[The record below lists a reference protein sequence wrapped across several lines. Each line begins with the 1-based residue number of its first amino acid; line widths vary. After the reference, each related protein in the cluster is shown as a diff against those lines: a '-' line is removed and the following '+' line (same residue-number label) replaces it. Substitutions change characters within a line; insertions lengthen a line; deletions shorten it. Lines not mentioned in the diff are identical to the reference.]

1 MNPNAEFDIV
11 VYGASGYTG
20 RLVAEHFAQRYGL
33 GGELKWAMAGR
44 SAAKLAEARDD
55 IGAPAD
61 TPVLIADAVD
71 AASLRNMVRRAKA
84 VLTTVG
90 PYQLY
95 GGDLVGACVEAG
107 TDYLDLCG
115 EPNWMRRMIDAHE
128 ARAKA
133 SGARILFSCGFDSIP
148 SELGVWYCQETAQK
162 ILGRPV
168 PRVKG
173 RIRAF
178 KGGPSGGS
186 LASGRA
192 TMESVQK
199 DPFQMA
205 VMMSPFGLTPGF
217 EGAPQPPAV
226 EPETDPDVG
235 DVAPFM
241 MAVINTK
248 NVHRSNLLMGHPYG
262 RDFVYDEMIV
272 LGASGPAGLK
282 DLDSRLSAGPKPGEG
297 PTKEERDAGCFDVLF
312 IGIAPDGRQVRVSID
327 SNKDP
332 GYGSS
337 SKIIAET
344 AICLIHAP
352 DVPGGIWTPG
362 AALQGRLLDRLQ
374 RHAGLRFFAEEA

>member
-1 MNPNAEFDIV
+1 
-11 VYGASGYTG
+11 
-20 RLVAEHFAQRYGL
+20 
-33 GGELKWAMAGR
+33 
-44 SAAKLAEARDD
+44 
-55 IGAPAD
+55 
-61 TPVLIADAVD
+61 
-71 AASLRNMVRRAKA
+71 
-84 VLTTVG
+84 
-90 PYQLY
+90 
-95 GGDLVGACVEAG
+95 
-107 TDYLDLCG
+107 
-115 EPNWMRRMIDAHE
+115 
-128 ARAKA
+128 
-133 SGARILFSCGFDSIP
+133 
-148 SELGVWYCQETAQK
+148 
-162 ILGRPV
+162 
-168 PRVKG
+168 
-173 RIRAF
+173 
-178 KGGPSGGS
+178 
-186 LASGRA
+186 
-192 TMESVQK
+192 
-199 DPFQMA
+199 MA

-235 DVAPFM
+235 DVVPFM

-327 SNKDP
+327 SDKDP